1 MVHTL
6 PYKQGHL
13 RYQDQGQGFPVILL
27 HGFMESLDVW
37 DDLSEKLS
45 RKYRVIAIDLPGHGK
60 SSVLEP
66 VHTMDLMA
74 ESVKFVMDSL
84 NIDQAAIVGHS
95 MGGYTALQ
103 LLKDYPER
111 VKCLVLLH
119 STPFPD
125 TEERKKA
132 RDEIIMQIKH
142 GKKVQFAKDFV
153 KQTFAEE
160 NLEKLVRSIGF
171 LKIIAINTSNDGI
184 IAALEGMKLRPSYKD
199 VIEQTDKPVLWILG
213 KKDKFIPVDVY
224 KSLDLKENVK
234 IAILE
239 KSGHQGYIEEFDKVL
254 DLLDS
259 FFAGCNN

>member
-6 PYKQGHL
+6 QYKDGHL
-13 RYQDQGQGFPVILL
+13 RYEEKGQGFPVILL
-27 HGFMESLDVW
+27 HGFMESLDIW
-37 DDLSEKLS
+37 DDLSEKLAE
-45 RKYRVIAIDLPGHGK
+45 KYRVIAIDLPGHGK

-74 ESVKFVMDSL
+74 DSVKFVMDSL
-84 NIDQAAIVGHS
+84 NLEQAAIVGHS

-103 LLKDYPER
+103 FLKDYPER

-132 RDEIIMQIKH
+132 RDQIILDIKH
-142 GKKVQFAKDFV
+142 GKKVQFAKEFV
-153 KQTFAEE
+153 KQTFAED
-160 NLEKLVRSIGF
+160 NLDRLVRPIGF

-224 KSLDLKENVK
+224 RDLNLKENVK

-239 KSGHQGYIEEFDKVL
+239 NSGHQGYIEEFDKVL
-254 DLLDS
+254 DLLET
-259 FFAGCNN
+259 FFAECNN